1 MALGRA
7 GRVWQQL
14 LHGACGII
22 AAYQT
27 VYFACR
33 FLPLFPRS
41 YVAYQYRL
49 RSIMQQE
56 VRAIMAQYMVS
67 AVPAVPAVVCGKL

>member
-1 MALGRA
+1 M
-7 GRVWQQL
+7 
-14 LHGACGII
+14 
-22 AAYQT
+22 
-27 VYFACR
+27 CR
-33 FLPLFPRS
+33 

-67 AVPAVPAVVCGKL
+67 EGGTTCALCCIA